1 MLLVAYCLAQA
12 LKMGRWGYV
21 AQLLKEKE
29 KSANI
34 KD

>member
-1 MLLVAYCLAQA
+1 MTLAWVAQA

-21 AQLLKEKE
+21 AQLLKQKE

-34 KD
+34 KG